1 MMAELCSAAVTA
13 TEAAQTVAAQEKMVL
28 EGKVAELEQNL
39 VLAGVDLKI
48 ANKQAADL
56 AAKLQDGTDEGA
68 WLCDTII
75 VRDQDI

>member
-1 MMAELCSAAVTA
+1 
-13 TEAAQTVAAQEKMVL
+13 MVL